1 MERIKFIKLLRFG
14 VASALVSPLLFSS
27 CSNPNVPSYL
37 KGYEDLYADSPRKAT
52 LNYLETQN
60 LVYSFIMAL
69 RELPNFNIKRTN

>member
-52 LNYLETQN
+52 LNYFRNAKFGL
-60 LVYSFIMAL
+60 FIHYGF
-69 RELPNFNIKRTN
+69 ERTAKF